1 MSGLVVATGLT
12 PCASAVIIL
21 LFALGQ
27 EVFLVGIAATLVM
40 AVGMGLTVSL
50 VGILAVFARRGTV
63 RAASTSGGVA
73 HWVKGAL
80 GVLGAAAIASLGL
93 VLFLGAWTGA

>member
-1 MSGLVVATGLT
+1 MGLVLAAGLT

-27 EVFLVGIAATLVM
+27 GMFLVGIAASVVM

-50 VGILAVFARRGTV
+50 VGILAVLARRGTV
-63 RAASTSGGVA
+63 RAMSSSRGIAP
-73 HWVKGAL
+73 WVKGVL
-80 GVLGAAAIASLGL
+80 GVLGAAAIACLGL
-93 VLFLGAWTGA
+93 VLFLGAWTGV